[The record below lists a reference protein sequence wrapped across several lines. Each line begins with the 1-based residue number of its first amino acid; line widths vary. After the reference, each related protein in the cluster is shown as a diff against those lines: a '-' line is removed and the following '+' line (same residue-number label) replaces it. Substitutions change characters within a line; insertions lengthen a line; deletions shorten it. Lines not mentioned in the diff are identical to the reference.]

1 MTGFGEVNMVLAL
14 SLLLTA
20 GFALARLAKA
30 LRLPSV
36 TGYILAGMALGP
48 SGLDLVGSDTH
59 GEGLQVFT
67 SIALMLV
74 AFGIGERFDLQQ
86 LRASAKALA
95 WVSSGEVAGS
105 FVLTGVAVGVTAW
118 LTGMGGEAGGAGMW
132 MATALVGAAIA
143 VATAPAATV
152 AVIREAEASGPVT
165 RLVLS
170 SVVVNNALSVTLFGL
185 AVAGARVLLGTH
197 EGASMLGAVAP
208 VLNAVASL
216 ALGMVIGLVCDLV
229 VHKLNSRADVL
240 VASLAAVFFCGGLAA
255 YLGMSALLAGMGA
268 GFAVVNR
275 DRRDVRAF
283 RALNDFEPPL
293 YGIFFALAGAQLSL
307 AELAS
312 AGAIGVAF
320 VLARAAGKYFG
331 AWLGA
336 RSANLPRE
344 LASSIGLGLLPQAG
358 LAIGL
363 AYLVRQDPSLDAIR
377 AYLINVV
384 VASVV
389 INELIGPPLVRLM
402 LLRAG
407 EVPEGEASGVT
418 EQPRALDGIEVVP
431 WTWPKPTQPDRSEG
445 HVVMGLAHPAT
456 AAGITRI
463 GTLIGHHFRATPLAL
478 HVVTGHGEADFWSDE
493 ADRDAINLFRI
504 ADREARSLGYG
515 LDTEVEFAQEVSEGI
530 LRAAEETNAHM
541 IIVGHPLSRS
551 APRFCQIVDGLARDA
566 LCPVVVIRFAGALH
580 TERILVPVLGPED
593 VRIVQPL
600 TCALGAIMEH
610 HITLLRLV
618 PPEMRE
624 GELEAAASE
633 VMEWPG
639 VRHIPDQVRCEAVAA
654 ESRAHTILQAAE
666 DHDIIVMATTSQ
678 RGLRRAFFGS
688 LAEDVALRSKRTM
701 LLVHGGLEAQTLEEI
716 T

>member
-36 TGYILAGMALGP
+36 TGYILAGMTLGP
-48 SGLDLVGSDTH
+48 SGLNLVGGDTH
-59 GEGLQVFT
+59 GDGLQVFT

-105 FVLTGVAVGVTAW
+105 FVLTGVAVGLTAW
-118 LTGMGGEAGGAGMW
+118 LTGMGGEDGGTAMW
-132 MATALVGAAIA
+132 VATALVAAAIA

-152 AVIREAEASGPVT
+152 AVIRECEASGPVT

-185 AVAGARVLLGTH
+185 AVAGARALLGTH
-197 EGASMLGAVAP
+197 EGPSMLGALAP
-208 VLNAVASL
+208 MLNVVASL
-216 ALGMVIGLVCDLV
+216 ALGIVVGLVCDLV

-320 VLARAAGKYFG
+320 ILARAMGKYFG

-344 LASSIGLGLLPQAG
+344 LAG
-358 LAIGL
+358 
-363 AYLVRQDPSLDAIR
+363 
-377 AYLINVV
+377 
-384 VASVV
+384 SV
-389 INELIGPPLVRLM
+389 M
-402 LLRAG
+402 LLRVG

-431 WTWPKPTQPDRSEG
+431 WTWPKLTQPDKSEG

-463 GTLIGHHFRATPLAL
+463 GALIGHHYRARPLAL
-478 HVVTGHGEADFWSDE
+478 HVVTGHGETGFWSNE

-504 ADREARSLGYG
+504 ADGEARSLGCN
-515 LDTEVEFAQEVSEGI
+515 LDTEVEFTQEVSEGI
-530 LRAAEETNAHM
+530 LRVAEEMNAHM
-541 IIVGHPLSRS
+541 IVVGHPLSRN
-551 APRFCQIVDGLARDA
+551 ARRFCQIVDGLARDA
-566 LCPVVVIRFAGALH
+566 VCPVVVIRFAGALH
-580 TERILVPVLGPED
+580 TERILVPISGPED
-593 VRIVQPL
+593 LRIVQPL

-610 HITLLRLV
+610 HITLLRLM

-624 GELEAAASE
+624 DELAVASAE
-633 VMEWPG
+633 VMQWPR
-639 VRHIPDQVRCEAVAA
+639 VRHIPSRVRCEAVAA
-654 ESRAHTILQAAE
+654 ESRTHTILQAAE
-666 DHDIIVMATTSQ
+666 DHDIIVMATSSQ

-701 LLVHGGLEAQTLEEI
+701 LLVHGGLEARTLEDI